1 MEWGGWVDG
10 PGGGGP
16 GGVWRGWVGG
26 RAGGVGG
33 SGGCS
38 FGGDDRL
45 VSEYLESE
53 FLARVSGAHRAFLT
67 RTAVLTRLSG
77 ALCEAV
83 LELPGAAAILAD
95 LARSNLLLV
104 PLDRR
109 GEWDRYH
116 HPFPDNLLAG
126 VERRRAGEGPGGR
139 GPPAPRGAAHRPPR
153 GGARVVPPPAG

>member
-1 MEWGGWVDG
+1 
-10 PGGGGP
+10 
-16 GGVWRGWVGG
+16 
-26 RAGGVGG
+26 RAGRYLAALYLGEGGAVGSAGV
-33 SGGCS
+33 S
-38 FGGDDRL
+38 FGGDDQL

-77 ALCEAV
+77 TLCEAV

-109 GEWDRYH
+109 
-116 HPFPDNLLAG
+116 
-126 VERRRAGEGPGGR
+126 RRAVR
-139 GPPAPRGAAHRPPR
+139 H
-153 GGARVVPPPAG
+153 PPPCPDSLITARQPL